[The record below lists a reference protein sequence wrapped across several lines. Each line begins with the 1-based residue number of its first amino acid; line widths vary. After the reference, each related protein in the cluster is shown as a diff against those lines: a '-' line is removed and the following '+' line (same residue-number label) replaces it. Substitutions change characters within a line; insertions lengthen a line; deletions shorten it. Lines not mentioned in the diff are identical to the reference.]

1 VEQQE
6 ASGERGVGEHRIREQ
21 YVGQRIGFGIVRQR
35 GEVCELNDHQ
45 ARLPRTLVD
54 GASRVGMGGSQA
66 TSWPGRTRRHSR
78 PRRERIGCSP
88 TIPMTYSAAGLHGV
102 MSGWPAMSGN
112 RSSQGGRHIQTGSVA
127 MRPRAGKNVQD
138 LPCEAT
144 YVTGMS
150 ITAHIVVQG
159 ADRAAAFYRDAFGA
173 EEIERIPTPD
183 GRLMSVQLRIAHSLL
198 HVADE
203 FPEMGVLAPPS
214 VGGTAVVLALD
225 VADAAAVFAQA
236 VAAGAEVR
244 QPLQDTF
251 WGDRH
256 GQLDDP
262 FGHRWNVDQHLRDV
276 PHDEVVAAAARAFS

>member
-1 VEQQE
+1 
-6 ASGERGVGEHRIREQ
+6 
-21 YVGQRIGFGIVRQR
+21 
-35 GEVCELNDHQ
+35 
-45 ARLPRTLVD
+45 
-54 GASRVGMGGSQA
+54 
-66 TSWPGRTRRHSR
+66 
-78 PRRERIGCSP
+78 
-88 TIPMTYSAAGLHGV
+88 
-102 MSGWPAMSGN
+102 
-112 RSSQGGRHIQTGSVA
+112 
-127 MRPRAGKNVQD
+127 
-138 LPCEAT
+138 
-144 YVTGMS
+144 MS

-183 GRLMSVQLRIAHSLL
+183 GRLMSVQLRITNSVL

-225 VADAAAVFAQA
+225 VADAEAVFAQA
-236 VAAGAEVR
+236 VAAGAVVR
-244 QPLQDTF
+244 QPLQDMF

-262 FGHRWNVDQHLRDV
+262 FGHRWNIAQHLRDV

>member
-1 VEQQE
+1 ML
-6 ASGERGVGEHRIREQ
+6 R
-21 YVGQRIGFGIVRQR
+21 
-35 GEVCELNDHQ
+35 
-45 ARLPRTLVD
+45 
-54 GASRVGMGGSQA
+54 
-66 TSWPGRTRRHSR
+66 
-78 PRRERIGCSP
+78 
-88 TIPMTYSAAGLHGV
+88 
-102 MSGWPAMSGN
+102 
-112 RSSQGGRHIQTGSVA
+112 
-127 MRPRAGKNVQD
+127 
-138 LPCEAT
+138 
-144 YVTGMS
+144 GMS

-183 GRLMSVQLRIAHSLL
+183 GRLMSVQLRITNSIL

-214 VGGTAVVLALD
+214 LGGTAVVLALD
-225 VADAAAVFAQA
+225 VADAEAVFAQA
-236 VAAGAEVR
+236 VAAGAVVR
-244 QPLQDTF
+244 QPLQDMF